1 MSKKKK
7 LTKREIKIRKQWKR
21 VYDWQRYQESKQV
34 ELPYKINNINE
45 FKAIYSASKNITQ
58 IKYYIKYKTNVKTA
72 KAITRQVKKLNL
84 DISEEDIK
92 RYTTSELLKDNPKLA
107 ESIEEYREQLFEQ
120 DFSKSAVANAV
131 SSYYFG
137 S

>member
-21 VYDWQRYQESKQV
+21 VYDWQRYRESKG
-34 ELPYKINNINE
+34 EYLPNKIDNIND
-45 FKAIYSASKNITQ
+45 FKSAYSGAKNINQ

-72 KAITRQVKKLNL
+72 RAIKGKVKELDL
-84 DISEEDIK
+84 DISEEEIK
-92 RYTTSELLKDNPKLA
+92 RYTTRELLDNNPELV
-107 ESIEEYREQLFEQ
+107 ESIEEYRKQMFEQ
-120 DFSKSAVANAV
+120 GFSKAEVAKDV